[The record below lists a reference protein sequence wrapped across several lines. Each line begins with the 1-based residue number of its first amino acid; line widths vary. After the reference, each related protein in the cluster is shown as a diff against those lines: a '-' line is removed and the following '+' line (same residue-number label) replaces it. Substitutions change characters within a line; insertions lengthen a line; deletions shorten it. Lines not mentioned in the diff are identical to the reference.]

1 MRTVKKVERPIP
13 QHLTNSSSHPLNPS
27 TPQLL
32 NIYIH
37 FPFCRSKCAYCALHS
52 SVGRSPRDRQDYVAR
67 IVHDLE
73 ALFSHPQSPNPSL
86 PHSSNPPITQSPNHP
101 IPQSPNIST
110 LYFGGGTPALCD
122 LQPILDFLS
131 PHLTPSTL
139 NPRPSTEFTV
149 ELNPLDVTPELL
161 HQLKAGGV
169 NRLSMGV
176 QSFDDDVLRSMG
188 RPHTAA
194 QAHDAWKMIRDAG
207 FDNAGIDL
215 ICGWPGERAVAIA
228 DSWKRTLETTMGLAP
243 DHCSV
248 YTLILEPK
256 TRLALDVEHGRVQ
269 LPSDDIALSELTAAE
284 RALAAIGL
292 ERYEI
297 SSFAEPGKECRHN
310 LATWRG
316 EDYIGIGDGA
326 CSREGN
332 AVSRVIF
339 RLRLLKEGFSPTKAA
354 EDFPELA
361 PRVSEWCA
369 TLDRYVA
376 EGLLTSH
383 PLTPSTP
390 QPLNPSTANPP
401 ILQSPNHP
409 ITYRLTPRG
418 TEVCDTI
425 LAELV

>member
-1 MRTVKKVERPIP
+1 MRTVKKVAR
-13 QHLTNSSSHPLNPS
+13 S
-27 TPQLL
+27 TPQLSTLNPQPATRNAQPL

-52 SVGRSPRDRQDYVAR
+52 SVGRSLRDRRDYVTR
-67 IVHDLE
+67 IVRDLE
-73 ALFSHPQSPNPSL
+73 SLFTNPQPATRN
-86 PHSSNPPITQSPNHP
+86 TQLA
-101 IPQSPNIST
+101 T

-122 LQPILDFLS
+122 LQPILDCLS
-131 PHLTPSTL
+131 PHLLSPTSQRQTTNDQP
-139 NPRPSTEFTV
+139 PTEFTV
-149 ELNPLDVTPELL
+149 ELNPLDVTPTLL
-161 HQLKAGGV
+161 NQLRAGGV

-176 QSFDDDVLRSMG
+176 QSFDDAVLRSMG
-188 RPHTAA
+188 RPHTAV
-194 QAHDAWKMIRDAG
+194 QALTAWHMIRDAG

-215 ICGWPGERAVAIA
+215 ICGWPSERRNGPIS
-228 DSWKRTLETTMGLAP
+228 DPWRRTLETTVTLAP

-256 TRLALDVEHGRVQ
+256 TCLALDVERGRVR
-269 LPSDDIALSELTAAE
+269 LPSDDV
-284 RALAAIGL
+284 ALAELAATECALASIGL

-297 SSFAEPGKECRHN
+297 SSFAKPGKECRHN

-339 RLRLLKEGFSPTKAA
+339 RLRLLKEGFSPSQAA
-354 EDFPELA
+354 ADFPELT
-361 PRVSEWCA
+361 PRVEEWCA
-369 TLDRYVA
+369 TLDRFAA

-383 PLTPSTP
+383 SSQSLNPPIR
-390 QPLNPSTANPP
+390 NPST
-401 ILQSPNHP
+401 
-409 ITYRLTPRG
+409 TYFLTPRG
-418 TEVCDTI
+418 AEVCDTI